1 MSLQW
6 EKIMWTEEVL
16 NWIPTKS
23 VPEWL
28 NELTGTHSF
37 IGHLEI
43 LQGASQEGKETL
55 ICAFLL
61 PGLFHFLIHIFSS
74 KNSEKSSELS
84 FCVNMC

>member
-1 MSLQW
+1 
-6 EKIMWTEEVL
+6 MWTEEVL

-43 LQGASQEGKETL
+43 LQGASQEGKEIL
-55 ICAFLL
+55 ICASLP
-61 PGLFHFLIHIFSS
+61 PGLLQSLIYIFSW
-74 KNSEKSSELS
+74 KICEKSSESS
-84 FCVNMC
+84 FGVNMC

>member
-1 MSLQW
+1 
-6 EKIMWTEEVL
+6 MWTKELL

-28 NELTGTHSF
+28 NELTGRHSF

-43 LQGASQEGKETL
+43 LQGASQKEKEIL

-61 PGLFHFLIHIFSS
+61 FG
-74 KNSEKSSELS
+74 
-84 FCVNMC
+84 